1 MNICPIAGM
10 IRFQVDFKHCEA
22 LHSSQIIPKD
32 FVEVAKLRQN
42 WSHGH
47 CETKIMKHLAL

>member
-47 CETKIMKHLAL
+47 CEPKIMKHLAL